1 MGSLNT
7 QILAD
12 VASSRE
18 GARYLHRLAEANH
31 DAATAAH
38 KARSTSESGWHG
50 EAAEA
55 FRGYVDRNAKDADEL
70 VRVIRNVSEGLDKF
84 ADQISTAKSRMQQAH
99 QAAREGGLV
108 VTGWVIHEPTGSPTQ
123 AAQKGMGSTDMP
135 GLTPDPPGGGT
146 TKKEQFQAWYDVESL
161 VGWARNLEQ
170 TAHEELNGALTDAN
184 GIIASLKK
192 PSFWIGNVVAYAGGV
207 HAAATT
213 LASQAE
219 ARLAFVEQFKRLAAD
234 SALPAET
241 RQARITQM
249 MGTIGLTEKQATSNA
264 RALANL
270 GTTKAGNLVF
280 NPLTKTFGG
289 SKPGF
294 FRSLGRMGSVAGFVF
309 TGLNAGK
316 QIVFD
321 GKPVGKTLQVNFEGW
336 GWGAATGGATA
347 SILSGFGL
355 AGGPVTAAALG
366 VGSATTWAYG
376 YFQENSW
383 NDFTHDMGET
393 AHDVYEGAE
402 DVARGATEWMTERWG
417 PGATPPMGR

>member
-1 MGSLNT
+1 MASVNT

-18 GARYLHRLAEANH
+18 GAQYLHRLAEANH

-50 EAAEA
+50 EAADA
-55 FRGYVDRNAKDADEL
+55 FRGYVDRNASDADEL
-70 VRVIRNVSEGLDKF
+70 VRVIRNVSQGPDKF

-108 VTGWVIHEPTGSPTQ
+108 ITGWIIHEPPGSPTQ
-123 AAQKGMGSTDMP
+123 AAQKGMASTDMP

-146 TKKEQFQAWYDVESL
+146 TKKEQFQAWTEVESL
-161 VGWARNLEQ
+161 VNWARNLEQ
-170 TAHEELNGALTDAN
+170 TAHEELNGVLTDAN

-192 PSFWIGNVVAYAGGV
+192 PSFWIGNLTAYSGGV
-207 HAAATT
+207 HAAATS
-213 LASQAE
+213 LAAQAE
-219 ARLAFVEQFKRLAAD
+219 TRLAWVEKFQRLAAD

-241 RQARITQM
+241 RQAHIARM
-249 MGTIGLTEKQATSNA
+249 MTSIGLTEKQATSNA

-294 FRSLGRMGSVAGFVF
+294 LRGLGRMGSVAGFVF

-321 GKPVGKTLQVNFEGW
+321 GKPIGKTLRVNFEGW
-336 GWGAATGGATA
+336 GWGALTGG
-347 SILSGFGL
+347 
-355 AGGPVTAAALG
+355 VTAVGLTTVGVASAPATISALG

-376 YFQENSW
+376 YAQNHSW
-383 NDFTHDMGET
+383 DDFTHDVGET
-393 AHDVYEGAE
+393 AHNVYEGAE